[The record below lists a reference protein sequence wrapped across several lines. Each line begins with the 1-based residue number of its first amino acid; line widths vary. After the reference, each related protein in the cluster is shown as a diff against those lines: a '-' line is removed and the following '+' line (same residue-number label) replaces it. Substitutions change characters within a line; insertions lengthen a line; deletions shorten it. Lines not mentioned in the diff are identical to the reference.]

1 MNEKLFYLET
11 QKKKTNHILHL
22 LLCIPTFGLW
32 LIVWGVVM
40 RSNDRHNAKLS
51 KEMSRIVHYK
61 SQGLSDSETFQ
72 RIRMDKANADVYR
85 GRVIFV
91 LLVVVFLY
99 FYLR

>member
-1 MNEKLFYLET
+1 MNEKLFLLET

-32 LIVWGVVM
+32 LFVWMAVAGL
-40 RSNDRHNAKLS
+40 NDRHNKKLS
-51 KEMSRIVHYK
+51 GEMGSIVHYK
-61 SQGLSDSETFQ
+61 SQGLSDTETFQ
-72 RIRMDKANADVYR
+72 RIRLDKANADVYR

-91 LLVVVFLY
+91 LLVVMFLY